1 MAQVAEYAIFG
12 CLMALNMGLGL
23 YFSLRRKARTAHTT
37 AEVFLGSRALRAI
50 PLGASVVASLV
61 SSAGLV
67 GFTGHFYAYGFH
79 LNWHALTSLAVV
91 PFVCHL
97 FLPVLYGLRITSLFE
112 YVRLRFN
119 SAISLTACVSYIFLT
134 QSMGAFAIFA
144 ASLTLYTIF
153 GLPLM
158 WCNIVIGLCG
168 TLYTALGGL
177 RGVVWTDCM
186 QLVFILLGPAT
197 VIIKVIV
204 DSSGSGSQTH
214 SLLGL
219 DWGAYIGNFKFD
231 LRYDE
236 NVWAAFI
243 GSAAAA
249 TYRAGLDQV
258 VVQRC
263 MASPTLRTAQRTV
276 LVGCSFLVAVY
287 AINMAMTL
295 ALVAWFR
302 GCDPKLAGIIRSH
315 DQILPYYVKKYLPHF
330 IGFTGLFLASI
341 VSAATSTISSLINSQ
356 TAVIYVDVLSQR
368 YKNLDSHV
376 RWITRGLAFLL
387 GSIMTLYSCACYY
400 MGSVTRV
407 IIMVQSASTGPF
419 VGLMLLAVIFPFVHS
434 KGAGFSTLIML
445 AVQLVLMWHNMTHAS
460 RPPLMPLTLDHCPDN
475 STYLQTPRNI
485 SALSFGTMVP
495 NSPPAFQLSPL
506 WSCLFSSCATV
517 LLGLLISFATG
528 EHRLPT
534 ANISHLNRWC
544 VRQWRKYGIIKQDEK
559 LQEEAVLDHSA
570 HTTSLLCE
578 QNGVQEKTLV

>member
-1 MAQVAEYAIFG
+1 MSEITEYAVFG

-23 YFSLRRKARTAHTT
+23 YFSLRRKARAAHTT

-79 LNWHALTSLAVV
+79 LNWHALTTLAVV
-91 PFVCHL
+91 PLVCHL

-119 SAISLTACVSYIFLT
+119 SGISLTACASYIFLT
-134 QSMGAFAIFA
+134 QSVGAFSIFA
-144 ASLTLYTIF
+144 ASLTIYTIF

-158 WCNIVIGLCG
+158 WCNIVIGFCG

-186 QLVFILLGPAT
+186 QLIFILLGPAT

-204 DSSGSGSQTH
+204 DSSTSNSPAQPLH
-214 SLLGL
+214 DL
-219 DWGAYIGNFKFD
+219 DWHAYIANFKFD
-231 LRYDE
+231 LKNDE
-236 NVWAAFI
+236 NVWAAFV
-243 GSAAAA
+243 GSATAAI
-249 TYRAGLDQV
+249 YRAGLDQV

-263 MASPTLRTAQRTV
+263 MASSTLRTAQRTV
-276 LVGCSFLVAVY
+276 LVGSSLLVAVY
-287 AINMAMTL
+287 VVNLGMTL

-302 GCDPKLAGIIRSH
+302 DCDPQLAGLIRSH
-315 DQILPYYVKKYLPHF
+315 DQILPFYVKTYLPHF
-330 IGFTGLFLASI
+330 IGFTGLFLSSI

-356 TAVIYVDVLSQR
+356 TAVIYVDVLSPR
-368 YKNLDSHV
+368 CKNLEPHV

-387 GSIMTLYSCACYY
+387 GTIMTLYSCACYY
-400 MGSVTRV
+400 MGSVTRI

-445 AVQLVLMWHNMTHAS
+445 AAQFALMWHNIRHGS
-460 RPPLMPLTLDHCPDN
+460 RPPLMPITLDHCPDN
-475 STYLQTPRNI
+475 RTVLHSPRNI
-485 SALSFGTMVP
+485 SALSFGARGP
-495 NSPPAFQLSPL
+495 NSSHAFLLSPL
-506 WSCLFSSCATV
+506 WSGLFSGFATV

-534 ANISHLNRWC
+534 ADISHLNRWC
-544 VRQWRKYGIIKQDEK
+544 VRQWQRLGIIEK
-559 LQEEAVLDHSA
+559 NEKEQEEAGLNEKT
-570 HTTSLLCE
+570 HTTALLCNE
-578 QNGVQEKTLV
+578 NGSLEKTAV